1 VRGRTAAGMMRAW
14 RGSWS
19 DANRHESL
27 PRAHVESFVPA
38 DSGNPRQVFLACA
51 RVLAGPGD
59 LAGRMG
65 EFAGVA
71 ATAGGGPAVVYLFD
85 DDTDV
90 LVPVAASG
98 VDVSAIS
105 PLAPGGDPADGSL
118 AAAQSRSTCVVVRGK
133 DGDPRSALLAADRSL
148 TCSVHLPLVL
158 HDSAGDADVEGIL
171 AIGLA
176 GGQPGPRRIE
186 LLEGI
191 ASVAAAV
198 AHRAR
203 LESALTERSDWL
215 DRLAHTDA
223 LTGLANRR
231 TLDRVLELELVR
243 SARQGT
249 AVCVAI
255 FQVDRHGS
263 ISEAHGAHVG
273 DDVLRRVASTLSETV
288 RLVDTVARYGRD
300 QFVVVG
306 PGAAGVVMAQR
317 VAGAVRRLE
326 VVPGEGPVTVS
337 VGIARFPED
346 GGSATEL
353 LTAAEAALQDAR
365 RKGAGTILAASG
377 A

>member
-1 VRGRTAAGMMRAW
+1 M
-14 RGSWS
+14 S

-27 PRAHVESFVPA
+27 PHARVERFVPA

-51 RVLAGPGD
+51 RVLSGSGD
-59 LAGRMG
+59 LPGRMG
-65 EFAGVA
+65 EIAGVA
-71 ATAGGGPAVVYLFD
+71 ATASGGAAVVYLFD

-98 VDVSAIS
+98 LDLATIAPLS
-105 PLAPGGDPADGSL
+105 PAGDPKDGSL
-118 AAAQSRSTCVVVRGK
+118 EAARTRSTCVIARERG
-133 DGDPRSALLAADRSL
+133 GELGSALLSADRGL
-148 TCSVHLPLVL
+148 ACSIHVPLVL
-158 HDSAGDADVEGIL
+158 HDSSGDADVEGIL
-171 AIGLA
+171 AIGLVD
-176 GGQPGPRRIE
+176 GPPGPRRTE

-191 ASVAAAV
+191 AAIAAAV

-263 ISEAHGAHVG
+263 IAEAHGASVG
-273 DDVLRRVASTLSETV
+273 DDVLRRVASTLSESV

-337 VGIARFPED
+337 VGIARVPED

-365 RKGAGTILAASG
+365 QRGAGTILAASG